1 MASIPAFQA
10 GCAGSI
16 PVTCF
21 KYRGDIMSNSKK
33 VYETIML
40 DDGCGFGDMVACCP
54 NCKMPFDLPFYIVFS
69 DKKPEYY
76 PCRYCGSLLKIP
88 E

>member
-1 MASIPAFQA
+1 
-10 GCAGSI
+10 
-16 PVTCF
+16 
-21 KYRGDIMSNSKK
+21 
-33 VYETIML
+33 ML